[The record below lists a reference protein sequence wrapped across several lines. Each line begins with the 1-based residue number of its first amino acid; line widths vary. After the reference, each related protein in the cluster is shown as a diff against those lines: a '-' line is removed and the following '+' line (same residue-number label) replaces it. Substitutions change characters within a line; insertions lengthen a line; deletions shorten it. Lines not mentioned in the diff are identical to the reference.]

1 MLLYCHAFITNS
13 MFRLICMSVACI
25 VIMLHHVIKSPFQGP
40 IANRSETASLLILTM
55 MAVINL
61 SKATLISFGITI
73 DGPASSYL
81 EVLDWFQVCVLAF
94 VPSMLAV
101 FLVIAVLS
109 QLGRLILFL
118 SKAIYRFTKQKDSFV
133 SLAFF

>member
-1 MLLYCHAFITNS
+1 
-13 MFRLICMSVACI
+13 
-25 VIMLHHVIKSPFQGP
+25 
-40 IANRSETASLLILTM
+40 

-61 SKATLISFGITI
+61 SKATLLSFGITI
-73 DGPASSYL
+73 DGPAKSYL

-109 QLGRLILFL
+109 QFCRLILFL
-118 SKAIYRFTKQKDSFV
+118 PKAISRFAKQKESSV
-133 SLAFF
+133 LLAFF